1 MSREWQQTRL
11 PEYIMPNAVYYQSL
25 WAVRDLERMESRLE
39 ELEDS
44 NRVGTKSFVQETGK
58 NYSGVSTVETT
69 AMEAAILQERVDAI
83 RSALL
88 IVPERYRDTIM
99 GSIVFNDNISVY
111 PSRMWKIW
119 KQKFLFHVAKNLS
132 MM

>member
-25 WAVRDLERMESRLE
+25 WAVRDLERMEERLE
-39 ELEDS
+39 ELEES
-44 NRVGTKSFVQETGK
+44 KGGGTKSLVQESGK
-58 NYSGVSTVETT
+58 NYNGGSSVENS
-69 AMEAAILQERVDAI
+69 AMEMAILQERVDAI
-83 RSALL
+83 YKALQ
-88 IVPERYRDTIM
+88 IVPEMYRDTVIENIVLKDNM
-99 GSIVFNDNISVY
+99 SIY